1 MARKSPEARK
11 REALARIEEIKRRIG
26 ALDLVCSGTLVK
38 RTKLCGKP
46 GCRCA
51 TDPDARHGPYYE
63 WGRMKGR
70 KPVNRMVAPEQA
82 SRLRAAIAHYRV
94 VRRLLRVWERHSVK
108 IIEAETE
115 PK

>member
-1 MARKSPEARK
+1 MPRKSPAARK
-11 REALARIEEIKRRIG
+11 KEAAARIDEVKRRIG

-38 RTKLCGKP
+38 RLKVCGKP

-70 KPVNRMVAPEQA
+70 RLVNRMVPPDQA
-82 SRLRAAIAHYRV
+82 ALLHAAIAHYRT
-94 VRRLLRVWERHSVK
+94 VRRLLRVWEEHSVK

-115 PK
+115 PN